1 MNVAKMGFLLIVV
14 LAAFQLCNF
23 QESCEYGVM
32 LCSLQARVFMCT
44 AVKLMLHVKKGGRQ
58 CERRACVCC
67 PF

>member
-32 LCSLQARVFMCT
+32 CSLPARVFMCT
-44 AVKLMLHVKKGGRQ
+44 AVKLMLHVKKGGR
-58 CERRACVCC
+58 
-67 PF
+67 